1 MDKDSKIKT
10 LLDMQEHPEQ
20 FSEEALEQML
30 GDTEA
35 HELMEA
41 TAQLKRAMKNNEF
54 TMSEEE
60 VEKEWQDFASTRFTS
75 QKPRRNWLKVA
86 ATFISILFVTGI
98 AIAAIRSLTTAPSPK
113 GEESEHI
120 QNTDRKTGKTTPL
133 TPEKG
138 IESEAPVVFDN
149 VTLDSIAKD
158 IAVYHHI
165 DVDLQNEQAK
175 QLRFYF
181 VWNQEDGLQEVLEKL
196 NMFEHVDMTVE
207 NGKLIVR

>member
-30 GDTEA
+30 SDTEA

-41 TAQLKRAMKNNEF
+41 TAQLKRAMKNDEF
-54 TMSEEE
+54 TMTEEE
-60 VEKEWQDFASTRFTS
+60 VEKEWQDFASAKFTK
-75 QKPRRNWLKVA
+75 QKPRRNWQKVA

-98 AIAAIRSLTTAPSPK
+98 AIAAIRSLTTVPSPK
-113 GEESEHI
+113 GEESEQI
-120 QNTDRKTGKTTPL
+120 QNTDRESEKTTPL
-133 TPEKG
+133 AHEKG
-138 IESEAPVVFDN
+138 IENEVPVVFDN

-158 IAVYHHI
+158 IAAYHQME
-165 DVDLQNEQAK
+165 VDLQNEQAK

-181 VWNQEDGLQEVLEKL
+181 VWNQEDDLQEVLEKL

>member
-1 MDKDSKIKT
+1 M
-10 LLDMQEHPEQ
+10 
-20 FSEEALEQML
+20 
-30 GDTEA
+30 
-35 HELMEA
+35 
-41 TAQLKRAMKNNEF
+41 
-54 TMSEEE
+54 
-60 VEKEWQDFASTRFTS
+60 
-75 QKPRRNWLKVA
+75 A

-113 GEESEHI
+113 GEKSEQI

-158 IAVYHHI
+158 IAAYHHM